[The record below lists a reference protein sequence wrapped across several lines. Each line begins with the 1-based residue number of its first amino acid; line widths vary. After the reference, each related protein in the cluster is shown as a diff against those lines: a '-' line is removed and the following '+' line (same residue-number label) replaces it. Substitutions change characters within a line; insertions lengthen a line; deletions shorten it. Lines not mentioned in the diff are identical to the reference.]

1 MANRRCFQTITR
13 YLHSIKILTPFSQT
27 LAPVSTNAVNQTLT
41 AKPSHHIFVNEFNV
55 YPYSSPFTRNFSS
68 KPTDSEED
76 DDEDDDDDDDEEDDE
91 DFEEGEE
98 DHSENQ
104 SPILSAEDKEKEAAE
119 IGYKVIGPL
128 QKSERVFGPYEPVF
142 AVVQV
147 NVLILLFSS

>member
-13 YLHSIKILTPFSQT
+13 YLHYVKVLTPFSQT
-27 LAPVSTNAVNQTLT
+27 LAPISTNAVNQTLT

-68 KPTDSEED
+68 KPTDSE
-76 DDEDDDDDDDEEDDE
+76 DDDDDDDDE

-98 DHSENQ
+98 GHSENQ